1 MMTMRFLTREYKKN
15 CKENEQLQSKKNR
28 VTATKSHK
36 GFKSM
41 SEVAYKRKNFNRGS
55 IEMVQY

>member
-1 MMTMRFLTREYKKN
+1 MMTMRFLTREYKRN
-15 CKENEQLQSKKNR
+15 CQENEKLQSKQNT

-41 SEVAYKRKNFNRGS
+41 FEKA
-55 IEMVQY
+55 